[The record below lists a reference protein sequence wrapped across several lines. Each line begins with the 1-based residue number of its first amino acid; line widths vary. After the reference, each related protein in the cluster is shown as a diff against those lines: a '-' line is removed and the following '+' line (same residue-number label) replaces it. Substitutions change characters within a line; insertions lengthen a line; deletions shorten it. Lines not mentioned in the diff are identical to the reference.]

1 MNLWNGLKNIPRSM
15 WLLSA
20 ATLINRVGTMV
31 LPFLAIYLTKIEHT
45 SEGQAGLVLTFYGI
59 GSLITS
65 PFVGRIADRLGRI
78 TVMETS
84 LILSGVVLLFYSFVN
99 NYIFIIIITFT
110 WAVISEAFRPAN
122 LSLISEL
129 VAPELRRPAF
139 SLNRLAINLGM
150 SIGPVV
156 GGFLIIFNFHAIFY
170 VNALSAITA
179 GFFLISKH
187 KNFIAKPGQG
197 IIPKTKIKKSFL
209 IPSKDKRLLYFLFSL
224 LPVYVVFFQ
233 LQAAMPLFIV
243 KNLGM
248 SEAAFG
254 SLIAINTVMIIFI
267 EVPLN
272 NAIIKWSHR
281 KALSIG
287 ALLCAVGFG
296 GMALTT
302 NIYGIIITIVTWTFG
317 EMIFFPS
324 SAAYMSEISPPERLG
339 EYMGYYQMIFSL
351 SMAFGP
357 WLGTVVFQHF
367 GAPVLWSATF
377 VLGSIAAIMMLGLK
391 TTQAPDKVIVV
402 LPERE

>member
-1 MNLWNGLKNIPRSM
+1 MNLWSGLKNIPRSM

-20 ATLINRVGTMV
+20 ATLINRSGTMV
-31 LPFLAIYLTKIEHT
+31 LPFLAIYLNKFEHT

-65 PFVGRIADRLGRI
+65 PFVGRIADRFGNI
-78 TVMETS
+78 IVMEVS

-122 LSLISEL
+122 FSLISEM
-129 VAPELRRPAF
+129 VMPELRRPAF

-156 GGFLIIFNFHAIFY
+156 GGFLIIFNFHAVFY
-170 VNALSAITA
+170 VNALSSILA
-179 GFFLISKH
+179 GIFLISKH
-187 KNFIAKPGQG
+187 KNFIAMHNPEDNPQRDIKGSIFVPVRD
-197 IIPKTKIKKSFL
+197 KTL
-209 IPSKDKRLLYFLFSL
+209 YYFLFSL
-224 LPVYVVFFQ
+224 MPVYIVFFQ
-233 LQAAMPLFIV
+233 LQAGMPLFIV

-272 NAIIKWSHR
+272 NAIIKWTHR
-281 KALSIG
+281 KALSLG
-287 ALLCAVGFG
+287 ALLCAIGFG

-302 NIYGIIITIVTWTFG
+302 NIYGLILTIITWTFG

-339 EYMGYYQMIFSL
+339 EYMGHYQMIFSF
-351 SMAFGP
+351 SMVCGP
-357 WLGTVVFQHF
+357 WLGTVVFQNF
-367 GAPVLWSATF
+367 GAPVLWTATF
-377 VLGSIAAIMMLGLK
+377 VLGSISSVMMLRLRARS
-391 TTQAPDKVIVV
+391 T
-402 LPERE
+402 EE

>member
-59 GSLITS
+59 GSLVTS
-65 PFVGRIADRLGRI
+65 PFVGRIADRFGKI
-78 TVMETS
+78 TVMEVS
-84 LILSGVVLLFYSFVN
+84 LILSGVVLLFYSFVD

-122 LSLISEL
+122 LSLISEM
-129 VAPELRRPAF
+129 VTPELRRPAF

-156 GGFLIIFNFHAIFY
+156 GGFLFIFNFHAIFY
-170 VNALSAITA
+170 VNALSTILA
-179 GFFLISKH
+179 GIFLISKH
-187 KNFIAKPGQG
+187 KYFITAPVRTVKHKPEV
-197 IIPKTKIKKSFL
+197 KKSFS
-209 IPSKDKRLLYFLFSL
+209 IPFNDKTLLYFLFSM
-224 LPVYVVFFQ
+224 LPVYLVFFQ

-272 NAIIKWSHR
+272 NAIIKWPHR
-281 KALSIG
+281 KALSVG
-287 ALLCAVGFG
+287 ALLCAIGFG

-302 NIYGIIITIVTWTFG
+302 NTYGIILTIVTWTFG

-339 EYMGYYQMIFSL
+339 EYMGYYQMTFSI

-357 WLGTVVFQHF
+357 WLGTVVFQNF
-367 GAPVLWSATF
+367 GAPVLWAATF
-377 VLGSIAAIMMLGLK
+377 VLGSIAAGLMLRLNALK
-391 TTQAPDKVIVV
+391 ISVGD
-402 LPERE
+402 